1 MNAIHDLFT
10 NQAITLASATD
21 LAGFRQHA
29 RRLLANQI
37 APGQVS
43 WHCLDAR
50 TPDLFANPADAAP
63 DAPDAIEP
71 VNDRPRISVPP
82 DFLALCQTVILHRDP
97 RRFGLMYRLLW
108 RLVHEPGLRHDTLD
122 ADHIFAQHLAQAV
135 RRDIHKM
142 KAFVRFRTLED
153 EAFKTRPLDG
163 PLHVA
168 WFEPE
173 HHIVEAIAPFFTRR
187 FTQMRWAIMTPERC
201 VAWDGATATFSPGA
215 HKDDAPPPDAGEQL
229 WLTYYQHIFN
239 PARLKL
245 KMMQKE
251 MPRRYWHNLPEA
263 QFISTLSA
271 AAAQRQ
277 NHMITSEPATP
288 KRRIP
293 VFRATGEAAA
303 RLQALP
309 NVRTAPQPQ
318 LLQFQ

>member
-1 MNAIHDLFT
+1 MTTH
-10 NQAITLASATD
+10 QAITLASATD

-29 RRLLANQI
+29 RRLLAGQV
-37 APGQVS
+37 APERVS
-43 WHCLDAR
+43 WHCMDAR
-50 TPDLFANPADAAP
+50 TTDLFADPAHAAP
-63 DAPDAIEP
+63 DTPTPATAAPH
-71 VNDRPRISVPP
+71 VNVPP
-82 DFLALCQTVILHRDP
+82 DFLVLCQTVILHRDP

-108 RLVHEPGLRHDTLD
+108 RLLHEPGLRHDTLD
-122 ADHIFAQHLAQAV
+122 ADHIAAQHLAQAV
-135 RRDIHKM
+135 RRDMHKM

-153 EAFKTRPLDG
+153 DAFKTRPLDG

-187 FTQMRWAIMTPERC
+187 FTQMRWAILTPERC
-201 VAWDGATATFSPGA
+201 VAWDGSRATFSPGA

-263 QFISTLSA
+263 QCISSLSA
-271 AAAQRQ
+271 SAAQRQ
-277 NHMITSEPATP
+277 SHMLTEAPAAP

-293 VFRATGEAAA
+293 AFRPTGEAAA
-303 RLQALP
+303 RLQERP
-309 NVRTAPQPQ
+309 TVPPQTQAKP
-318 LLQFQ
+318 L

>member
-1 MNAIHDLFT
+1 MNATQDLFT
-10 NQAITLASATD
+10 NQAITLANATD

-29 RRLLANQI
+29 RRLLAGQI
-37 APGQVS
+37 TPASVS

-50 TPDLFANPADAAP
+50 TPDLFASPAPATPESDAAP
-63 DAPDAIEP
+63 HIH
-71 VNDRPRISVPP
+71 VPP
-82 DFLALCQTVILHRDP
+82 DFLALCQTVILHSDP

-108 RLVHEPGLRHDTLD
+108 RLVHEPGLRHDALD
-122 ADHIFAQHLAQAV
+122 ADQLLAQHLAQAV
-135 RRDIHKM
+135 RRDMHKM

-245 KMMQKE
+245 RMMQKE

-263 QFISTLSA
+263 QFISALSA
-271 AAAQRQ
+271 SAAQRQ
-277 NHMITSEPATP
+277 SHMLTDTPSTP

-293 VFRATGEAAA
+293 VFRPTGEAAA
-303 RLQALP
+303 RLQTLP
-309 NVRTAPQPQ
+309 TTPAAA
-318 LLQFQ
+318 